1 MSYIAGVD
9 IGNSTTEVCVGE
21 VTENG
26 NLTFLTSASCP
37 TTGTKGTIENVHS
50 VKNALRMAM
59 SRIGLETS
67 DLDLVRLN
75 EAAPVIGDTAM
86 ETLTETVITDSS
98 MIGHNPSTP
107 AGVGQAVGEI
117 LLIENISRAV
127 PGTPYI
133 LAASA
138 DHSYEEIAAV
148 INQYGVSSE
157 TVGTPDGGI
166 DIVGII
172 LQADE
177 AVLVENRI
185 HRKVPIIDEVQRID
199 RLPDRVPAAIEV
211 ALPGQTIRML
221 SNPYGI
227 ATLLGLSPEETRTVT
242 PIAKSLIGKRSAV
255 VLKTPGGNIH
265 ENVLPAGEIYFHGD
279 KSLTI
284 NLDEGAEKIMD
295 AMAQAGDIRDISG
308 QPDTNVGNMLSR
320 IRTGMSELDKSTEA
334 DIRIT
339 DILAVDTLA
348 PVLISGALAGE
359 TCLEKAVGIA
369 AMVKTQ
375 KLPMQE
381 IADRLRHDLE
391 TEVKVAGVEA
401 VMASLG
407 ALTTPGTKLPLAILD
422 MGGGSTDA
430 AVIFED
436 GHVNLT
442 HQAGAGELVSMLIQT
457 ELGLSDRHIA
467 EQIKKYPL
475 AKVESLFHMRMEN
488 GQMTF
493 VDESIDPRFFGR
505 VVLLTEDGM
514 IRIEEEIPMEKIVQV
529 RREAKRKVFV
539 TNAFRALRKVAPRQ
553 NLRNI
558 STVVLVGGS
567 AEDFEIPEMLMES
580 FTDYRIVCGR
590 GNIRGSE
597 GPRNAVATGLVLS
610 YIGERGG
617 EK

>member
-21 VTENG
+21 VTDSG

-37 TTGTKGTIENVHS
+37 TTGTKGTTENVHS
-50 VKNALRMAM
+50 VKNALKLAMAK
-59 SRIGLETS
+59 IGRETS
-67 DLDLVRLN
+67 DIDLVRLN

-107 AGVGQAVGEI
+107 AGAGQAVGEV
-117 LLIENISRAV
+117 LLIGRIDRAV

-138 DHSYEEIAAV
+138 DHSYEEVAAV
-148 INQYGVSSE
+148 VNQH
-157 TVGTPDGGI
+157 DDL

-185 HRKVPIIDEVQRID
+185 RREIPIIDEVRRID
-199 RLPDRVPAAIEV
+199 RLPDGVPAAIEV

-227 ATLLGLSPEETRTVT
+227 ATLLGLNAEETRTIT

-255 VLKTPGGNIH
+255 VLKTPGGNVH
-265 ENVLPAGEIYFHGD
+265 ENVLPAGEIYFYGD
-279 KSLTI
+279 KNVTTS
-284 NLDEGAEKIMD
+284 LDEGADKIMD
-295 AMAQAGDIRDISG
+295 AASEAGDIRDISG

-320 IRTGMSELDKSTEA
+320 IRTGMSELDKSDQA

-381 IADRLRHDLE
+381 IAAKLTTDLG

-430 AVIFED
+430 AIINED
-436 GHVNLT
+436 GHVTLT

-457 ELGLSDRHIA
+457 ELGLSDRRIA
-467 EQIKKYPL
+467 EEIKKYPL

-505 VVLLTEDGM
+505 VVLLTEHGL

-539 TNAFRALRKVAPRQ
+539 TNAFRALRKVAPDH

-567 AEDFEIPEMLMES
+567 AEDFEIPEMLMEE

-610 YIGERGG
+610 YIGEM
-617 EK
+617 K

>member
-1 MSYIAGVD
+1 MSFIAGVD
-9 IGNSTTEVCVGE
+9 IGNSTTEVCIGE

-37 TTGTKGTIENVHS
+37 TTGTKGTVENVYS
-50 VKNALRMAM
+50 VKNALKLAM
-59 SRIGLETS
+59 SRIGRETS
-67 DLDLVRLN
+67 DIDLVRLN

-107 AGVGQAVGEI
+107 AGAGQAVGEI
-117 LLIENISRAV
+117 LLIGNISRGV

-138 DHSYEEIAAV
+138 DHSYEEVAAV
-148 INQYGVSSE
+148 VNQYGSGS
-157 TVGTPDGGI
+157 GQHDGI

-185 HRKVPIIDEVQRID
+185 HKKVPIIDEVRRID
-199 RLPDRVPAAIEV
+199 RLPDGVPAAIEV
-211 ALPGQTIRML
+211 ALPGQTVRML

-227 ATLLGLSPEETRTVT
+227 ATLLGLNAEETRTVT

-265 ENVLPAGEIYFHGD
+265 ENILPAGEIYFHGD
-279 KSLTI
+279 RNITI
-284 NLDEGAEKIMD
+284 NLDEGADKIMAAAAD
-295 AMAQAGDIRDISG
+295 AGDIRDISG

-320 IRTGMSELDKSTEA
+320 IRTGMSELDKSAEA

-381 IADRLRHDLE
+381 IADRLKTELN

-430 AVIFED
+430 AVISDD
-436 GHVNLT
+436 GHVTMT

-493 VDESIDPRFFGR
+493 VDDSIDPRFFGR
-505 VVLLTEDGM
+505 VVLLTESGL

-539 TNAFRALRKVAPRQ
+539 TNAFRALRKVAPEH

-567 AEDFEIPEMLMES
+567 AEDFEIPEMLMEA

-610 YIGERGG
+610 YVGEQQ
-617 EK
+617 

>member
-21 VTENG
+21 VTEKG
-26 NLTFLTSASCP
+26 NVTFLTSASCP
-37 TTGTKGTIENVHS
+37 TTGTKGTVENVFS
-50 VKNALRMAM
+50 VKNALKMAM
-59 SRIGLETS
+59 SRIGRETS
-67 DLDLVRLN
+67 DIDLVRLN

-107 AGVGQAVGEI
+107 AGAGQAVGEI
-117 LLIENISRAV
+117 LLIENLARASS
-127 PGTPYI
+127 GTPYI
-133 LAASA
+133 LAASSA
-138 DHSYEEIAAV
+138 HSYEEVAAIVNQHSEINIA
-148 INQYGVSSE
+148 
-157 TVGTPDGGI
+157 
-166 DIVGII
+166 GII

-185 HRKVPIIDEVQRID
+185 HSKIPIIDEVRRID
-199 RLPDRVPAAIEV
+199 RLPDGVPAAIEV

-227 ATLLGLSPEETRTVT
+227 ATLLKLTPEETRTIT

-265 ENVLPAGEIYFHGD
+265 ENILPAGEIYFYGD
-279 KSLTI
+279 KNVTVS
-284 NLDEGAEKIMD
+284 LDEGADRIMSA
-295 AMAQAGDIRDISG
+295 AMDAGDIRDISG
-308 QPDTNVGNMLSR
+308 QPDTNVGNMLAR
-320 IRTGMSELDKSTEA
+320 IRTGMGELDKSVDA

-381 IADRLRHDLE
+381 IASRLTGELGID
-391 TEVKVAGVEA
+391 VKVAGVEA

-430 AVIFED
+430 AIIDED
-436 GHVNLT
+436 GHVTMT

-457 ELGLSDRHIA
+457 ELGLSDHHIA
-467 EQIKKYPL
+467 EEIKKYPL

-505 VVLLTEDGM
+505 VVLLTGNGL

-539 TNAFRALRKVAPRQ
+539 TNAFRALKKVAPDH

-567 AEDFEIPEMLMES
+567 AEDFEIPEMLMEA
-580 FTDYRIVCGR
+580 FADYRIVCGR

-610 YIGERGG
+610 YIGEM
-617 EK
+617 K